1 MPVLDPRTIDRLAEL
16 ICDLG
21 GPYQR
26 SSRQLRRLLDGA
38 GWNDVEYD
46 GSARVPWL
54 AETIRKHNDDPHAI
68 HSLLRRVIDPRE
80 YNEGMDAAAAF
91 VQPLNAMLVMDGLEV
106 GHAGPRAFVRQT
118 DDAGDIPAL
127 DQVAAQL
134 ASPELRTIVRGLVND
149 PAMADIL
156 NARLDEVEAC
166 RGAGAYL
173 LAVIGTG
180 SFIEGLLYDVLRLR
194 DPETRKQKNATLN
207 YLLDRAFA
215 RGWIQH
221 DAHRFGGIVR
231 EYRNLVHPR
240 EQLESGVNPPDGDTV
255 LLCWQPVL
263 AVINDLRELLPG
275 LRVR

>member
-1 MPVLDPRTIDRLAEL
+1 M
-16 ICDLG
+16 
-21 GPYQR
+21 
-26 SSRQLRRLLDGA
+26 
-38 GWNDVEYD
+38 
-46 GSARVPWL
+46 
-54 AETIRKHNDDPHAI
+54 
-68 HSLLRRVIDPRE
+68 
-80 YNEGMDAAAAF
+80 
-91 VQPLNAMLVMDGLEV
+91 

-118 DDAGDIPAL
+118 DGAGDAPSL

-149 PAMADIL
+149 PAMAEIL
-156 NARLDEVEAC
+156 NTRLDEVEAC

-180 SFIEGLLYDVLRLR
+180 SFVEGLLYDVLRLR

-231 EYRNLVHPR
+231 DYRNLVHPR
-240 EQLESGVNPPDGDTV
+240 EQLESGVAPDGDTV

-263 AVINDLRELLPG
+263 AMINDLRVSMPAIH
-275 LRVR
+275 VR